1 MSLFMSLIGMA
12 VLLGIALLLSNNRKA
27 INFRTVGGAFA
38 IQFLLGA
45 FILYV
50 PWGQEL
56 LKGFSEGVAD
66 VINYGFKGT
75 EFVFG
80 GLVSGKMFEL
90 FGGGGF
96 VFAFRVLPTLI
107 FFSAFISVLYYIGV
121 MQWVIKLLGGALQ
134 KALGTSRAESM
145 SAAANIFV
153 GQTEVKETDIVAC
166 RKSIPRPTWEA
177 PIRRVILIMMVVLLI
192 GILLMGFI
200 EANYIIEP
208 WLLTRKVVPSQ
219 LSEAGFVHLRRM
231 YVDYFKFI
239 DSKAQTKAHNIKM
252 LVRSSAMQH
261 EETVQRIVQH
271 RQKSIDRESNTSR
284 ATTKSTTSQKSKK
297 SRNRNHDVPK
307 SKPPR
312 NCSN

>member
-1 MSLFMSLIGMA
+1 MA

-27 INFRTVGGAFA
+27 INFRTVGGAF

-121 MQWVIKLLGGALQ
+121 MQWVIKLLGGEPCKRHL
-134 KALGTSRAESM
+134 
-145 SAAANIFV
+145 
-153 GQTEVKETDIVAC
+153 
-166 RKSIPRPTWEA
+166 
-177 PIRRVILIMMVVLLI
+177 VLLVQS
-192 GILLMGFI
+192 LCQ
-200 EANYIIEP
+200 
-208 WLLTRKVVPSQ
+208 Q
-219 LSEAGFVHLRRM
+219 LRIFSLVKLRHLWS
-231 YVDYFKFI
+231 F
-239 DSKAQTKAHNIKM
+239 AHLSLK
-252 LVRSSAMQH
+252 
-261 EETVQRIVQH
+261 
-271 RQKSIDRESNTSR
+271 
-284 ATTKSTTSQKSKK
+284 
-297 SRNRNHDVPK
+297 
-307 SKPPR
+307 
-312 NCSN
+312 